1 MAILVRETFAI
12 YPSFSIS
19 FNITM
24 NIAIVGATGNV
35 GRKILEVLEKKKL
48 VIDNLYLLASSRSAG
63 SKINFNSQDHE
74 ILNLETFD
82 FSKVKITFFAAG
94 GKISETFVEKAA
106 KHSLVIDNS
115 SFYRMDPDVP
125 LIVPQVNSDHLN
137 NIKKNIIANPN
148 CSTAQL
154 VIVLKPLHD
163 LFKIKRIV
171 VSTYQ
176 SVSGGGKA
184 PMDELIEQT
193 KQVLQN
199 DKVESKNFTKQI
211 AFNVIPHIDVFADDG
226 YTKEELKMTNETKK
240 ILDDKIDL
248 TATCVRLPVLVS
260 HSESVNIE
268 FENPFSLEKVRDA
281 LDNFE
286 GCKVIDDRSDGGYST
301 PLEAEGRDET
311 FISRIREDKTI
322 KNGLNMWIVSD
333 NLLRGAALN
342 AVEIAETLI
351 KNNFYGK

>member
-1 MAILVRETFAI
+1 
-12 YPSFSIS
+12 
-19 FNITM
+19 M

-35 GRKILEVLEKKKL
+35 GRKTLEVLEKKDL
-48 VIDNLYLLASSRSAG
+48 SIDNLYLVASSKSAG
-63 SKINFNSQDHE
+63 KKISFKDKEHE
-74 ILNLETFD
+74 VFDLENFD
-82 FSKVKITFFAAG
+82 FSKVKIAFFAAG
-94 GKISETFVEKAA
+94 GKISEKFAEKAA
-106 KHSLVIDNS
+106 KHCLVIDNS

-125 LIVPQVNSDHLN
+125 LIVPQVNSKHLDQ
-137 NIKKNIIANPN
+137 IKKNIIANPN

-154 VIVLKPLHD
+154 VIALKPLHD
-163 LFKIKRIV
+163 LFVIKRIV

-193 KQVLQN
+193 KLVL
-199 DKVESKNFTKQI
+199 DGKKVKSKNFTKQI
-211 AFNVIPHIDVFADDG
+211 AFNAIPHIDVFSNDG

-248 TATCVRLPVLVS
+248 TATCVRLPISVS
-260 HSESVNIE
+260 HSESVNLQ
-268 FENPFSLEKVRDA
+268 FEKPFSLEKVREA
-281 LDNFE
+281 LNNFE
-286 GCKVIDDRSDGGYST
+286 GCKVIDERVDGGYST
-301 PLEAEGRDET
+301 PLEAEGKDEA

-322 KNGLNMWIVSD
+322 ENGLNLWIVSD

>member
-1 MAILVRETFAI
+1 M
-12 YPSFSIS
+12 
-19 FNITM
+19 M

-35 GRKILEVLEKKKL
+35 GRKILEVLEKKNFSL
-48 VIDNLYLLASSRSAG
+48 DNLYLVASSKSAG
-63 SKINFNSQDHE
+63 SKITFKDKE
-74 ILNLETFD
+74 LEVFDLEKFD
-82 FSKVKITFFAAG
+82 FSKAKITFFAAG
-94 GKISETFVEKAA
+94 GKISENYATKAA
-106 KHSLVIDNS
+106 QHSIVIDNS

-125 LIVPQVNSDHLN
+125 LIVPQVNSEDLKK
-137 NIKKNIIANPN
+137 IKKNIIANPN

-154 VIVLKPLHD
+154 VIALKPLHD
-163 LFKIKRIV
+163 AFKIKRV
-171 VSTYQ
+171 VTSTYQ

-193 KQVLQN
+193 KLFLDN
-199 DKVESKNFTKQI
+199 REIKSKNFTKQI
-211 AFNVIPHIDVFADDG
+211 AFNAIPHIDVFTDDG

-240 ILDDKIDL
+240 ILDPKIEL

-268 FENPFSLEKVRDA
+268 FEKPFTVDKVRQL
-281 LDNFE
+281 LDNAD
-286 GCKVIDDRSDGGYST
+286 GCKVVDERKDGGYST
-301 PLEAEGRDET
+301 PIEAAGKNDT

-322 KNGLNMWIVSD
+322 NNGLNLWIVSD

>member
-1 MAILVRETFAI
+1 
-12 YPSFSIS
+12 
-19 FNITM
+19 M

-35 GRKILEVLEKKKL
+35 GRKILEVLEKKEL
-48 VIDNLYLLASSRSAG
+48 SIDNLYLLASSRSAG
-63 SKINFNSQDHE
+63 SKINFLGNEHE
-74 ILNLETFD
+74 VLNLETFD
-82 FSKVKITFFAAG
+82 FSKAKITFFAAG
-94 GKISETFVEKAA
+94 GKISEKFAEKAA

-163 LFKIKRIV
+163 LFTIKRIV

-184 PMDELIEQT
+184 PMDELIDQT
-193 KQVLQN
+193 RLSLDQK
-199 DKVESKNFTKQI
+199 KVESKNFTKQI
-211 AFNVIPHIDVFADDG
+211 AFNAIPHIDVFSDDG

-240 ILDDKIDL
+240 ILDSKIEL
-248 TATCVRLPVLVS
+248 TATCVRLPILVS

-268 FENPFSLEKVRDA
+268 LEKPFTLEKVRKA

-286 GCKVIDDRSDGGYST
+286 GCKVVDERSDGGYIT

-311 FISRIREDKTI
+311 FISRIREDQTLN
-322 KNGLNMWIVSD
+322 NGLNIWIVSD

-342 AVEIAETLI
+342 AVEIAEKLI